1 MRIDPVYLLSP
12 RPMHTRRAFLFAVG
26 GAFAGGV
33 VVGGLGGF
41 AIGNGRAAAAPLP
54 DAAPPLPGN
63 QELEELRRLAVQAPI
78 EELAG
83 NWREFLERRD
93 TAYAEDAVLLVGLV
107 RLAEYL
113 VSNPSAPN
121 RRRVVQFLKPSIGT
135 GRARSHAR
143 LQELLAEL
151 EKIR

>member
-1 MRIDPVYLLSP
+1 MRIDAVYLLSP
-12 RPMHTRRAFLFAVG
+12 RPTHTRRAFLFAAG

-41 AIGNGRAAAAPLP
+41 AIGSGRAASVPP
-54 DAAPPLPGN
+54 TDSAPPPAEN

-93 TAYAEDAVLLVGLV
+93 TAYADDAVLVVGLV
-107 RLAEYL
+107 RLSEYL

-121 RRRVVQFLKPSIGT
+121 RRRVVQFLKPSIGI
-135 GRARSHAR
+135 GRASGHAR
-143 LQELLAEL
+143 LRELLAEL